1 MIPYIV
7 IIALLFAVLVYRGK
21 YITEKKFSNHLAWE
35 LSKRNVILRNIKGFI
50 ADVKVI
56 SAMAISADLERE
68 VRDTRINFKNR
79 IVKEADDISNK
90 INNLD
95 V

>member
-1 MIPYIV
+1 MIPYL
-7 IIALLFAVLVYRGK
+7 IITLLVFALLIYRGK

-35 LSKRNVILRNIKGFI
+35 LSKRNVILRNVKGFI
-50 ADVKVI
+50 SGVKLI
-56 SAMAISADLERE
+56 SAMATCSDLDRE
-68 VRDTRINFKNR
+68 VRDARINFKNR
-79 IVKEADDISNK
+79 LVKEADDISNK

>member
-1 MIPYIV
+1 MIPYL
-7 IIALLFAVLVYRGK
+7 IITLLVFTVLIYRGK
-21 YITEKKFSNHLAWE
+21 YITEKKFSDHLAWE
-35 LSKRNVILRNIKGFI
+35 LSKRNVILRNVKGFI

-79 IVKEADDISNK
+79 ILKEADDISNK
-90 INNLD
+90 INDLD